1 MRPKGNIDFQN
12 TRASFSQR
20 QDNQVATIS
29 FSCCFGKP
37 YKKEKQVGQEMSKI
51 EEKEAAK
58 ASSIPIE
65 YFLLQKVFDKSFL

>member
-37 YKKEKQVGQEMSKI
+37 L
-51 EEKEAAK
+51 K
-58 ASSIPIE
+58 AHK
-65 YFLLQKVFDKSFL
+65 KVFDKSFL